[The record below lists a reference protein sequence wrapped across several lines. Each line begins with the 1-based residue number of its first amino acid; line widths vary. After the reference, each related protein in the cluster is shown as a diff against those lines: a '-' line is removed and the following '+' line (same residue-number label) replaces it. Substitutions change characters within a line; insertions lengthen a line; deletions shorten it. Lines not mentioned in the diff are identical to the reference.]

1 MNKTLTTTSRRIVRW
16 PASTR
21 RWKPMGRGR
30 EGCSARCWPG
40 HWVATSGQDRTRCL
54 TMRAPP
60 RPAPASWSRACPDV
74 RTKTYCWLGRKD
86 SNLQPSDPESAALP
100 LRHSPSHFRSEAG
113 RLILGTCRRPA
124 AYSLVM
130 TTSGFLPDPS
140 ERTVIRID
148 KDSFLPMRRPKVSS
162 ISVFAL

>member
-1 MNKTLTTTSRRIVRW
+1 MSGVPPMSQYALSSETRNPSRSEHVK
-16 PASTR
+16 R
-21 RWKPMGRGR
+21 RAEDAELIPR
-30 EGCSARCWPG
+30 S
-40 HWVATSGQDRTRCL
+40 
-54 TMRAPP
+54 PP
-60 RPAPASWSRACPDV
+60 SCKSNSRSLG
-74 RTKTYCWLGRKD
+74 WLERKD

-100 LRHSPSHFRSEAG
+100 LRHSPSRFRSEAG

-148 KDSFLPMRRPKVSS
+148 KD
-162 ISVFAL
+162 